1 MVSRVKKTRRYDSSS
16 RLAHASRNRAA
27 ILDAA
32 ERQFLDQGYAATTV
46 AGIARE
52 AGVSAETVYKAFGG
66 KADVVGAIYERRL
79 MGRQQ
84 SSVYERSDA
93 MREHETD
100 PHKILRYWAGLIAEL
115 GPELNPIRLLMRS
128 AADVDPEIA
137 TVLERSDNERL
148 TRMRHNAR
156 FLAAKGYLRPGVT
169 TAEAADV
176 LWTYTS
182 AEFYELLVHRRGWS
196 LRRFE
201 RFVGDTLE
209 LAFLPRGPDPTA

>member
-1 MVSRVKKTRRYDSSS
+1 MRRVKKRRSYDSSS
-16 RLAHASRNRAA
+16 RLVQARRNRTA

-32 ERQFLDQGYAATTV
+32 ERQFLDRGYAATTV

-52 AGVSAETVYKAFGG
+52 AGVSAETVYKSFGG
-66 KADVVGAIYERRL
+66 KAGLVGAIYERRL

-84 SSVYERSDA
+84 ASVYERSDA
-93 MREHETD
+93 MRKHETD

-128 AADVDPEIA
+128 AAEVDPDA
-137 TVLERSDNERL
+137 AAVLERSDSERL
-148 TRMRHNAR
+148 TRMRQNAR
-156 FLAAKGYLRPGVT
+156 FLAARGYLRPGVT
-169 TAEAADV
+169 ATEAADV

-209 LAFLPRGPDPTA
+209 AAFLRRGPDPTA

>member
-1 MVSRVKKTRRYDSSS
+1 VGRVKKTRSYDSSS
-16 RLAHASRNRAA
+16 RLVQARRNRTV

-52 AGVSAETVYKAFGG
+52 AGVSVETVYKSFGG
-66 KADVVGAIYERRL
+66 KAGLVGAIYERRL
-79 MGRQQ
+79 KGRQQ
-84 SSVYERSDA
+84 ASVYERSDA
-93 MREHETD
+93 MRKHETD

-128 AADVDPEIA
+128 AAEVDPDA
-137 TVLERSDNERL
+137 AAVLERSDNERL
-148 TRMRHNAR
+148 TRMRQNAR
-156 FLAAKGYLRPGVT
+156 FLAASGYLRPGVT
-169 TAEAADV
+169 TTEAADV

-201 RFVGDTLE
+201 RFLADTLE
-209 LAFLPRGPDPTA
+209 AAFLSRGPDPTA